1 MRRLYTSVIRVFA
14 EWVEGIDIL
23 IKKLIF
29 LTLVLLLQSCNS
41 PFSYGKLTWTAINVN
56 AYLQQGD
63 AHLIS
68 KGGKHILIDVGHYTY
83 AKKILVPTLQ
93 KLKIKSIEKILIS
106 HPHNDH
112 YGGLI
117 ALIEAGFEIRA
128 IHMNMPSKSQMAQE
142 PWGGKYTELEEIQ
155 ALTKIHHIPILPIKM
170 GDRYSFD
177 SDSYLD
183 VLYVY
188 NGIDTPIGKTDI
200 NDMSAVCMLHHGK
213 NSFLFTGDLNKRLGR
228 YLTDNAKDIKADIL
242 KSPHHGTE
250 GFPPDSFFDK
260 VEAKVLI
267 VPAPKHIWWSKRSK
281 RMRDI
286 ARKKGYETYVNGFHG
301 NIVVTT
307 DGETYSIKTDRVLEG
322 ILSK

>member
-1 MRRLYTSVIRVFA
+1 M
-14 EWVEGIDIL
+14 
-23 IKKLIF
+23 
-29 LTLVLLLQSCNS
+29 
-41 PFSYGKLTWTAINVN
+41 
-56 AYLQQGD
+56 
-63 AHLIS
+63 
-68 KGGKHILIDVGHYTY
+68 LIDVGHYAY

-112 YGGLI
+112 YGGLM
-117 ALIEAGFEIRA
+117 ALIEADFEIRM
-128 IHMNMPSKSQMAQE
+128 IHMNMPTKKQMAQE
-142 PWGGKYTELEEIQ
+142 PWGGKYAELEEIQ
-155 ALTKIHHIPILPIKM
+155 ALAKTHDIPIAPIKM

-213 NSFLFTGDLNKRLGR
+213 NRFLFTGDLNKRLGR
-228 YLTDNAKDIKADIL
+228 YLAENVEDIKADIL

-250 GFPPDSFFDK
+250 GFPPHKFFDK
-260 VEAKVLI
+260 VDAKVLI

-286 ARKKGYETYVNGFHG
+286 AREKGYDTYVNGFHG
-301 NIVVTT
+301 NIVVTS

>member
-1 MRRLYTSVIRVFA
+1 L
-14 EWVEGIDIL
+14 EGIDVL

-29 LTLVLLLQSCNS
+29 LVLILLVQSCNS

-68 KGGKHILIDVGHYTY
+68 KEGKHMLIDVGHYAY

-117 ALIEAGFEIRA
+117 ALIEADFEIRM
-128 IHMNMPSKSQMAQE
+128 IHMNMPTKKQMAQE
-142 PWGGKYTELEEIQ
+142 PWGGKYAELEEIQ
-155 ALTKIHHIPILPIKM
+155 ELAKMHNIPIAPIKM

-213 NSFLFTGDLNKRLGR
+213 NRFFTGFKISKNSKARFSDVVYKLGNQALHHVRYSLFLPGLFVCRLSSR
-228 YLTDNAKDIKADIL
+228 N
-242 KSPHHGTE
+242 
-250 GFPPDSFFDK
+250 
-260 VEAKVLI
+260 
-267 VPAPKHIWWSKRSK
+267 
-281 RMRDI
+281 
-286 ARKKGYETYVNGFHG
+286 
-301 NIVVTT
+301 
-307 DGETYSIKTDRVLEG
+307 
-322 ILSK
+322 